1 MQAAEPTVLGH
12 HIPWS
17 FPRLEE
23 GRFPSF
29 SFSLSVFQKR
39 HRSLT
44 EAYINELN
52 LFSDASAL
60 DWSLARHLEL
70 LHGAVD
76 DAGGCSSA
84 ITAAQ
89 SSLPVWHP

>member
-29 SFSLSVFQKR
+29 IFSLSVFQKR

-60 DWSLARHLEL
+60 DWSLPGTLNYYTAQWMMR
-70 LHGAVD
+70 AD
-76 DAGGCSSA
+76 
-84 ITAAQ
+84 AAQ
-89 SSLPVWHP
+89 R